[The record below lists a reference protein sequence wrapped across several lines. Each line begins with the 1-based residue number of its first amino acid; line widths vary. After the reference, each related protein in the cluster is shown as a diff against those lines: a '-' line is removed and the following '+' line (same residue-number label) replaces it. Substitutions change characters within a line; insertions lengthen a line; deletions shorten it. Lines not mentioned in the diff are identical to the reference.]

1 MAGNQPIKVV
11 YIQEPI
17 PILVRK
23 KSFRSPVYRNQH
35 NNQVLPRPIFTCIDE
50 VYSSGPVSHPALQQ
64 TSLPFY
70 SSNQNSSTDNTIIKN
85 RHYRNLIL
93 TIIIIIIIVCIIVI
107 IVLLAVFLTR

>member
-93 TIIIIIIIVCIIVI
+93 TIIIIIIVCIIVI